1 MAFSHAQTRRPS
13 FEETV
18 PVDTNSQE
26 FRLLLRQFTK
36 GQVVLFAGAGF
47 SLDARTQRG
56 EQPPHARALAE
67 RIAAECG
74 WPYDGEDL
82 TTVYAQAERHLG
94 SSALR
99 SFLRLLYGDL
109 APAGWH
115 YDVAK
120 LCWYRIYTTNI
131 DDVLERTY
139 LQRAAQSLVPIICPA
154 SHEDTDQWYAS
165 VQCVHLHGYVHD
177 DKPLTF
183 TFDAYAGQ
191 TAATNSWYQQLVEDM
206 QSKSVVFVGTRLAEP
221 PFYHYLKLRTERP
234 SGKREFRAK
243 CFVVAPQSSPIR
255 RRELEDQGYA
265 VIDATAAEFFS
276 ILVPLAQAIVSGPL
290 DIVRAR
296 YPHMIAAIEAGV
308 LADHSELLRQFD
320 MVGVIETGAEP
331 VPRSSFLLGAE
342 PTWTDIV
349 YNIDARRGIS
359 QRMQDALLGAPT
371 GVSVYALIGP
381 AGSGKSTCMRRVAY
395 ELTRAGNTVYF
406 AKGLQKFSVRPLVAL
421 AEGLGTK
428 RVYVFIDDAF
438 VHLERLNDVIGA
450 VGNAN
455 LTFVIADQ
463 SHLLAPRLKHIKAKQ
478 WQVERMPVLDQGD
491 CEAILETLDE
501 FGLLGVLTGQPK
513 VTQMNAFL
521 IRSRKQ
527 LLVAMKEATSGQGFN
542 VIIAQEY
549 GSLASDSAKLAYV
562 IACLVH
568 TYGPAVRRRHLMA
581 CLDGTDYEKA
591 LVLNEQLV
599 DVIVGRH
606 STDEYL
612 IPRHRVIARQ
622 VVTET
627 APRALIREAIL
638 RIIPVIAGEI
648 TPQNISRR
656 TLEYQAFRGILR
668 FDHMR
673 NLFGDDYHQIDSIY
687 NELKPYCDQ
696 NFLYWLQRGRLEV
709 HFDKFDTAQ
718 NYLNSSLAIR
728 DNYQA
733 WHYIGVLNL
742 KRAAVERE
750 AAVAQELAERGEAIL
765 RQQILERPDDA
776 YPYAALIDHKLRY
789 VAAHPGSRPHLVVR
803 ELYLLAQEAMKRHS
817 FDEYVRIT
825 HDQAWKATL
834 AFPFPVESQ
843 AKA

>member
-1 MAFSHAQTRRPS
+1 M
-13 FEETV
+13 

-26 FRLLLRQFTK
+26 FRLLLRQFAK

-47 SLDARTQRG
+47 SLDARNRNG
-56 EQPPHARALAE
+56 DQPPDARTLA
-67 RIAAECG
+67 RRLAAECG
-74 WPYDGEDL
+74 WPYDDEDL

-94 SSALR
+94 SSALG
-99 SFLRLLYGDL
+99 SFLKSWYGDL
-109 APAGWH
+109 SPAGWH

-131 DDVLERTY
+131 DDVLERAY
-139 LQRAAQSLVPIICPA
+139 LQDAAQTLGPIVCPA
-154 SHEDTDQWYAS
+154 AYEDADPWYAS
-165 VQCVHLHGYVHD
+165 VQCVHLHGSVND

-183 TFDAYAGQ
+183 TFDTYAGH
-191 TAATNSWYQQLVEDM
+191 TASTNPWYQQLVEDM

-234 SGKREFRAK
+234 SGKKEVRAK

-255 RRELEDQGYA
+255 RREFEDQGYA
-265 VIDATAAEFFS
+265 VIDATAAEFFAA
-276 ILVPLAQAIVSGPL
+276 LVPLVHANVAGPL
-290 DIVRAR
+290 DIVRER
-296 YPHMIAAIEAGV
+296 YPHMIAAIEAGM
-308 LADHSELLRQFD
+308 LADHSELLRDFD
-320 MVGVIETGAEP
+320 LVGVIETGAEP
-331 VPRSSFLLGAE
+331 IPRSSFLLGAE

-359 QRMQDALLGAPT
+359 QRLHDALVGAPM

-381 AGSGKSTCMRRVAY
+381 AGSGKSTCMRRAAY
-395 ELTRAGNTVYF
+395 ELTRDGNTVYF
-406 AKGLQKFSVRPLVAL
+406 AKGLQKFASKPLVAL
-421 AEGLGTK
+421 AKSLGTK
-428 RVYVFIDDAF
+428 RAFVFIDDAF
-438 VHLERLNDVIGA
+438 VHLERLNDVIAA
-450 VGNAN
+450 VGHAN
-455 LTFVIADQ
+455 ITFVIADQ

-478 WQVERMPVLDQGD
+478 WQVERMPVLDQND
-491 CEAILETLDE
+491 CEAILETLDR

-513 VTQMNAFL
+513 VTQINAFL

-549 GSLASDSAKLAYV
+549 GSLATDSAKLAYV

-568 TYGPAVRRRHLMA
+568 TYGPAVRRRHLLA
-581 CLDGTDYEKA
+581 CLDGTDYETA
-591 LVLNEQLV
+591 LVLSEQLV
-599 DVIVGRH
+599 DVLVGRH
-606 STDEYL
+606 GTDEYL

-627 APRALIREAIL
+627 APRALVREAIV
-638 RIIPVIAGEI
+638 RIIPVIAGDI

-673 NLFGDDYHQIDSIY
+673 NLFGDDYDQIDSIY
-687 NELKPYCDQ
+687 NDVKPYCDQ

-709 HFDKFDTAQ
+709 HFDKFDTAE
-718 NYLNSSLAIR
+718 NYLNASVAIR

-733 WHYIGVLNL
+733 WHYIGVLYL

-750 AAVAQELAERGEAIL
+750 AAVAQELAERGEEIL
-765 RQQILERPDDA
+765 KQQILERPDDA
-776 YPYAALIDHKLRY
+776 YPYAALIDHKLKY
-789 VAAHPGSRPHLVVR
+789 LAVHPGSRPHLVVR
-803 ELYLLAQEAMKRHS
+803 DLYLLAQDAMKRHS
-817 FDEYVRIT
+817 FDAYVRKA
-825 HDQAWKATL
+825 HDQAWNATL
-834 AFPFPVESQ
+834 AFPFPVDSE
-843 AKA
+843 AKAKGA